1 MNLIIASNNKH
12 KVEEIST
19 ILAGKFESIKS
30 LAEAEIVCDP
40 DETGTTFLENAL
52 IKAAAVGKLCDC
64 AVLSDDTGLCV
75 DALGGKPGIFSARYA
90 ATTESGAHNDEANRK
105 KLLQDLCG
113 VIDRSAHFECVVVLR
128 YPNGKLLSAT
138 GRVNGRILTEE
149 RGENGFGYDS
159 LFFADDLQ
167 KTFAEANSDEKNSV
181 SHRGR
186 ALSALLKML

>member
-30 LAEAEIVCDP
+30 LAEANIVCDP
-40 DETGTTFLENAL
+40 DETGATFFENAL
-52 IKAAAVGKLCDC
+52 IKANAVGKLCDC

-75 DALGGKPGIFSARYA
+75 DALQGKPGIFSARYA
-90 ATTESGAHNDEANRK
+90 ATGECDAHDDSANRK
-105 KLLQDLCG
+105 KLLRDLLG
-113 VIDRSAHFECVVVLR
+113 ETNRTAHFECVVVLR
-128 YPNGKLLSAT
+128 YPNGKLLSAS

-149 RGENGFGYDS
+149 HGENGFGYDS

-167 KTFAEANSDEKNSV
+167 KTFAEANADEKNSV

-186 ALSALLKML
+186 ALAALLKML

>member
-19 ILAGKFESIKS
+19 ILAGKFDSIKS
-30 LAEAEIVCDP
+30 LAEANIVCDP
-40 DETGTTFLENAL
+40 DESGATFLENAL
-52 IKAAAVGKLCDC
+52 IKANAVGKLCNC
-64 AVLSDDTGLCV
+64 AVLADDTGLCV

-90 ATTESGAHNDEANRK
+90 ATAECGAHDDAANRK
-105 KLLQDLCG
+105 KLLQDLRG
-113 VIDRSAHFECVVVLR
+113 AQNRSAHFECVVVLR

-138 GRVNGRILTEE
+138 GKVNGRILTEE
-149 RGENGFGYDS
+149 HGTNGFGYDS

-167 KTFAEANSDEKNSV
+167 KTFAEADSHEKNAV

-186 ALSALLKML
+186 ALAALLKML